1 VRARVIAGVTSG
13 IVGCLLLVP
22 DVMAQPGPAWPAVA
36 DAVWAAVRPALP
48 YPPAAADDQ
57 PENGSAGP
65 LWVVRR
71 PRDDPAVAEV
81 VANILNVENQARAE
95 QAMAAIQQAVT
106 AAELRAQT
114 EFERLQARRSGSAEM
129 RGISLDDEGVAG
141 ERADWDARL
150 IIEARD
156 RDDEY
161 EFSLPGDV
169 APTLPAGPAGVALLV
184 VAEPAEYEEIVDSG
198 VTRRRYRPAEARLYV
213 GGLSTPVVERRE
225 NGYRVRV
232 GAAVMPSRGPG
243 SVEVFLR
250 GNRDLV
256 RQVIDKADWMQ
267 VAALVK

>member
-1 VRARVIAGVTSG
+1 
-13 IVGCLLLVP
+13 
-22 DVMAQPGPAWPAVA
+22 VA

-57 PENGSAGP
+57 PEDGSAGP
-65 LWVVRR
+65 QWVVRR
-71 PRDDPAVAEV
+71 VRADPAVAEV
-81 VANILNVENQARAE
+81 VANILNVDNQARAE
-95 QAMAAIQQAVT
+95 QAMVAIQQAVR

-114 EFERLQARRSGSAEM
+114 EFERLQAGRSGGSAEM

-150 IIEARD
+150 IIEARH

-184 VAEPAEYEEIVDSG
+184 VAEPAEYEATVDSG
-198 VTRRRYRPAEARLYV
+198 GTRRRYRPAEARLYV
-213 GGLSTPVVERRE
+213 GRLSTPVVERRE

-232 GAAVMPSRGPG
+232 GAVMPSRGPG
-243 SVEVFLR
+243 SLEVVLR

-256 RQVIDKADWMQ
+256 RQVIDKAAWVH